1 MTAIALK
8 AVIGRLGYDDND
20 LVQRGD
26 NVGTLPPARRH
37 AWIAASKHVG
47 VHAAYFEGRVPL
59 VYFAGLG
66 IPDDAEVE
74 KAIAELHQRT
84 WNESRAQLV
93 VVVLPTE
100 IRILDGTSPPA
111 AGAAPVVA
119 SSPDDE
125 ILEPFTRSG
134 LLRGRARDVLPSS
147 HRHRSVIVQLREDLR
162 PARATLLAHGL
173 SSAVADQLLARSLF
187 AQYLD
192 ARGLFARSMPG
203 VHRRFVELLHQS
215 VEDTYRLFDSLRA
228 RFNGDTFVVSDEER
242 AKVRPDHLNVVADLL
257 SGAAGSGQLTL
268 IDRYDFRVIPAEVL
282 GGVYEEFV
290 QAEQHTNAAF
300 YTPGHLVDAA
310 LDEAMTPSA
319 ELSEARVLDPACG
332 SGLFLARAYERLLD
346 HQEQSAGRELTGAE
360 MADVLAKRVFGCD
373 LMDDALRV
381 AALSCYLVLLDRL
394 PDEAPEDK
402 DNWRF
407 PKLVGTNLR
416 QGDFFNVA
424 DSLEGTFEVIASNPP
439 WKKASEAAQRF
450 LTSTDRPGGSKLTL
464 AQAFFWMSLDHL
476 AENGCMALLMPARS
490 LYNQRASERA
500 FQVEALSK
508 TSLDLIVDF
517 SAFRRGLFSDA
528 IAPCALYVVRGAAD
542 AARDYVTF
550 AAPKPGPVSLA
561 TGRIAIDAD
570 QITRIPRR
578 LLRARPDLLR
588 RLIFGD
594 MRDVQ
599 LVDRLTLN
607 DPTVASLRHRGDGQ
621 NWTIGVGY
629 QARGGDRS
637 DLPLLR
643 EIPSIGTGDIRPFT
657 VETSLPVTHEWFHR
671 PRDPALYNGPR
682 VLLGRSLD
690 SMGRL
695 RATFYAQPAAYSESV
710 LALVPPP
717 GGEDEALALCAFLNS
732 RLARYLL
739 LMTASSWG
747 IERPEIKQQDIAALP
762 VAFLNEKGAVAT
774 LAGFAQNGL
783 EGEVDGAIARI
794 DTFLEKF
801 YELTPDEL
809 AVIEDRLEVRL
820 PAFYDSACPRAYGE
834 PKNDEIESYR
844 RTLER
849 TLQTEIGKETA
860 VRADR
865 ASDDIVVGV
874 GLAGASPPEVL
885 EDPLQE
891 FVVPD
896 GTLLIRRPQ
905 RTYRR
910 SSVEIRKPAERKQM
924 TAAAALH
931 DSDEIV
937 AEILRAAVRNDRGK
951 SAA

>member
-1 MTAIALK
+1 MTTIDLK
-8 AVIGRLGYDDND
+8 AVIGRLGYEDHD
-20 LVQRGD
+20 LVQLGD
-26 NVGTLPPARRH
+26 NVGSLPAARRH
-37 AWIAASKHVG
+37 AWAVASKYVG

-74 KAIAELHQRT
+74 HAISALHQRT

-111 AGAAPVVA
+111 AGVEAVVA

-125 ILEPFTRSG
+125 VLEPFTRSG
-134 LLRGRARDVLPSS
+134 LLSGRARDILPDD
-147 HRHRSVIVQLREDLR
+147 RRNRSVIVQLREDLR
-162 PARATLLAHGL
+162 PARATLLSQDL
-173 SSAVADQLLARSLF
+173 SAEVADQLLARSLF

-192 ARGLFARSMPG
+192 ARGLIAHNGSEPDLGFI
-203 VHRRFVELLHQS
+203 ELLNQS
-215 VEDTYRLFDSLRA
+215 VEDTYGLFDSLRE
-228 RFNGDTFVVSDEER
+228 RFNGDTFVVTDEER
-242 AKVRPDHLNVVADLL
+242 AQVGPSHLHVVADLL

-268 IDRYDFRVIPAEVL
+268 IERYDFRVIPAEVL

-290 QAEQHTNAAF
+290 KAEQHTNAAF

-310 LDEAMTPSA
+310 LDEAMPPNT
-319 ELSEARVLDPACG
+319 EFSEARVLDPACG

-346 HQEQSAGRELTGAE
+346 HLEEAMGRALSGAE
-360 MADVLAKRVFGCD
+360 MADVLAKQIFGCD

-394 PDEAPEDK
+394 VDNDLED
-402 DNWRF
+402 DWRF
-407 PKLVGTNLR
+407 PKLIGTNLR
-416 QGDFFNVA
+416 QGDFFSVA
-424 DSLEGTFEVIASNPP
+424 DSFDGTFEVIASNPP
-439 WKKASEAAQRF
+439 WKRASKAAQRY
-450 LTSTDRPGGSKLTL
+450 LAARDRPGGSILTL
-464 AQAFFWMSLDHL
+464 AQAFFWISLDHL
-476 AENGCMALLMPARS
+476 AEHGCMALLMPARS
-490 LYNQRASERA
+490 LYNQRPKERA
-500 FQVEALSK
+500 FQVEALSE

-517 SAFRRGLFSDA
+517 SAFRRSLFSDA
-528 IAPCALYVVRGAAD
+528 IAPCALYVVRGAVD

-550 AAPKPGPVSLA
+550 AAPKPGPISMA

-578 LLRARPDLLR
+578 ILKARPDLLR
-588 RLIFGD
+588 RLVFGD

-599 LVDRLTLN
+599 LVDRLTAN
-607 DPTVASLRHRGDGQ
+607 SPTIGGLRRRDDGRK
-621 NWTIGVGY
+621 WTIGLGY
-629 QARGGDRS
+629 QAKGGEHN

-657 VETSLPVTHEWFHR
+657 VETSLPITHEWFHR
-671 PRDPALYNGPR
+671 PRDPALYRGPR

-690 SMGRL
+690 KMGRV
-695 RATFYAQPAAYSESV
+695 RAAFYAPPAAYSESV

-717 GGEDEALALCAFLNS
+717 EGEDEALALCAFLNS
-732 RLARYLL
+732 SLARYLL

-747 IERPEIKQQDIAALP
+747 VERPEIKQQDVAELP
-762 VAFLNEKGAVAT
+762 VAFLDNKAAVTA
-774 LAGFAQNGL
+774 LAGFAQIGL
-783 EGEVDGAIARI
+783 KGEVDGAIEKI
-794 DTFLEKF
+794 DTFLAEF

-809 AVIEDRLEVRL
+809 AIIEDRLEVRL
-820 PAFYDSACPRAYGE
+820 PAFYDSSSPCAYGVPE
-834 PKNDEIESYR
+834 NDEIESYR

-849 TLQTEIGKETA
+849 TLRTEIGEETA

-865 ASDDIVVGV
+865 KSDDVVVGV
-874 GLAGASPPEVL
+874 GLSGTSPPKVV
-885 EDPLQE
+885 EDPLRE
-891 FVVPD
+891 LVVPD

-910 SSVEIRKPAERKQM
+910 NSVEIRKPAERKHM

-937 AEILRAAVRNDRGK
+937 AEILRAAVRAERGK

>member
-1 MTAIALK
+1 MTAIDLK
-8 AVIGRLGYDDND
+8 AVIGRLGYDDDD
-20 LVQRGD
+20 LVQLGD
-26 NVGTLPPARRH
+26 SLGSLPPARRH
-37 AWIAASKHVG
+37 AWMAASKYVG
-47 VHAAYFEGRVPL
+47 AHAAYFEGRVPL

-74 KAIAELHQRT
+74 QAIAVLHQRT

-100 IRILDGTSPPA
+100 IRVLDSTSPPA

-134 LLRGRARDVLPSS
+134 LLRGRARDVLPGGRS
-147 HRHRSVIVQLREDLR
+147 HRSVIVQLREDLR
-162 PARATLLAHGL
+162 PARETLLAQGL
-173 SSAVADQLLARSLF
+173 SAGPADQLLARSLF

-192 ARGLFARSMPG
+192 ARGLIAHATSGPH
-203 VHRRFVELLHQS
+203 VRFIDLLQHQS
-215 VEDTYRLFDSLRA
+215 VEDAYRLFDSLRE
-228 RFNGDTFVVSDEER
+228 RFNGDTFVVTDRER
-242 AKVRPDHLNVVADLL
+242 GEVQPSHLHVVADLL
-257 SGAAGSGQLTL
+257 SGAAGTGQLTL

-290 QAEQHTNAAF
+290 RAEQHTNAAF

-310 LDEAMTPSA
+310 LDEAMPPSV
-319 ELSEARVLDPACG
+319 ELSEANVLDPACG

-346 HQEQSAGRELTGAE
+346 RLEESTGRALSGAE
-360 MADVLAKRVFGCD
+360 MTAVLANQIFGCD

-394 PDEAPEDK
+394 ADGGPEDE
-402 DNWRF
+402 WRF
-407 PKLVGTNLR
+407 PKLIGTNLR
-416 QGDFFNVA
+416 QGDFFDVA
-424 DSLEGTFEVIASNPP
+424 DSFEGTFEVIASNPP
-439 WKKASEAAQRF
+439 WKRASEAAQRY
-450 LTSTDRPGGSKLTL
+450 LASTDRPGGSILTL
-464 AQAFFWMSLDHL
+464 AQAFFWISLDHL
-476 AENGCMALLMPARS
+476 AEDGCMALLMPARS
-490 LYNQRASERA
+490 LYNQRSSERA

-517 SAFRRGLFSDA
+517 SAFRRNLFSDA
-528 IAPCALYVVRGAAD
+528 IAPCALYVVRGAGD
-542 AARDYVTF
+542 VARDYVTF

-599 LVDRLTLN
+599 LVDRLTIDAL
-607 DPTVASLRHRGDGQ
+607 TVDGLRRRGDGR
-621 NWTIGVGY
+621 NWTIGLGY
-629 QARGGDRS
+629 QAKGGDHN

-643 EIPSIGTGDIRPFT
+643 EIPSIGTGDIGPFT
-657 VETSLPVTHEWFHR
+657 VETSLPITHAWFHR
-671 PRDPALYNGPR
+671 PRNPALYCGPR

-690 SMGRL
+690 NMGRL
-695 RATFYAQPAAYSESV
+695 RATFYEPSAAFSESV

-717 GGEDEALALCAFLNS
+717 EGEDEALALCAFLNS

-747 IERPEIKQQDIAALP
+747 IERPEIKQQDIAVLP
-762 VAFLNEKGAVAT
+762 VAFLDDEGAVAA
-774 LAGFAQNGL
+774 LASFAQVGL
-783 EGEVDGAIARI
+783 GGDIDKAIAKI
-794 DTFLEKF
+794 DTFLGKF
-801 YELTPDEL
+801 YELTPDEM
-809 AVIEDRLEVRL
+809 AIIEDRLEVRL
-820 PAFYDSACPRAYGE
+820 SAFYDSASPRAYGE
-834 PKNDEIESYR
+834 PENDEIESYR

-849 TLQTEIGKETA
+849 ILRTEIGKETV

-865 ASDDIVVGV
+865 RSDDVVVGV
-874 GLAGASPPEVL
+874 GLSGASPPEVV

-891 FVVPD
+891 LVIPD

-905 RTYRR
+905 RIYRR

-937 AEILRAAVRNDRGK
+937 TEILRAAVRNERGK

>member
-1 MTAIALK
+1 MTAIDLK
-8 AVIGRLGYDDND
+8 AVIGRLGYDDDD

-26 NVGTLPPARRH
+26 SVGSLPPARRH
-37 AWIAASKHVG
+37 AWNAASRYVG

-74 KAIAELHQRT
+74 RAIAALHQRT

-111 AGAAPVVA
+111 AGAAPVIA

-134 LLRGRARDVLPSS
+134 LLRGRARDVLPGGGGP
-147 HRHRSVIVQLREDLR
+147 RSVIVQLREDLR
-162 PARATLLAHGL
+162 PARATLLAQDL
-173 SSAVADQLLARSLF
+173 SPGAADQLLARSLF

-192 ARGLFARSMPG
+192 ARGLIPNG
-203 VHRRFVELLHQS
+203 GHDPQPRFIDLLYGS
-215 VEDTYRLFDSLRA
+215 VEETYELFDSLRQ
-228 RFNGDTFVVSDEER
+228 RFNGDTFVVTNEER
-242 AKVRPDHLNVVADLL
+242 QQVHLSHLHVVADLL
-257 SGAAGSGQLTL
+257 SGVAGTGQLTL
-268 IDRYDFRVIPAEVL
+268 IERYDFRVIPAEVL

-290 QAEQHTNAAF
+290 RAEQHANAAF

-310 LDEAMTPSA
+310 LDEAMPQTA
-319 ELSEARVLDPACG
+319 ELSQARVLDPACG

-346 HQEQSAGRELTGAE
+346 HLEESAGRALSAAE
-360 MADVLAKRVFGCD
+360 MADALANQIFGCD

-381 AALSCYLVLLDRL
+381 AALSCYLVLLERL
-394 PDEAPEDK
+394 GDEESEDG
-402 DNWRF
+402 WRF

-424 DSLEGTFEVIASNPP
+424 GSFEGTFEVIASNPP
-439 WKKASEAAQRF
+439 WKRASEAAQRY
-450 LTSTDRPGGSKLTL
+450 LASTDRPGGSILTL
-464 AQAFFWMSLDHL
+464 AQAFFWISLDHL
-476 AENGCMALLMPARS
+476 AEDGCMAMLMPARS
-490 LYNQRASERA
+490 LYNQRSSERA
-500 FQVEALSK
+500 FQVEALAN
-508 TSLDLIVDF
+508 TNLDLIVDF
-517 SAFRRGLFSDA
+517 SAFRRNLFSDA
-528 IAPCALYVVRGAAD
+528 IAPCALYVVRGATE

-578 LLRARPDLLR
+578 LLKARPDLLR
-588 RLIFGD
+588 RLVFGD

-599 LVDRLTLN
+599 LVDRLTL
-607 DPTVASLRHRGDGQ
+607 DAPTVDSLRHSASAQ

-629 QARGGDRS
+629 QAKGGDHN

-643 EIPSIGTGDIRPFT
+643 EIPSIGTSDIRPFT
-657 VETSLPVTHEWFHR
+657 VETSLPVTYEWFHR
-671 PRDPALYNGPR
+671 PRNPALYRGPR

-690 SMGRL
+690 NMGRL
-695 RATFYAQPAAYSESV
+695 RATFYADPAAFSESV
-710 LALVPPP
+710 LALVPPSD
-717 GGEDEALALCAFLNS
+717 GEGEALALALCAFLNS
-732 RLARYLL
+732 SLARYLL

-747 IERPEIKQQDIAALP
+747 IERPEIKQQDVAMLPVTFLDDKAAVAAL
-762 VAFLNEKGAVAT
+762 AS
-774 LAGFAQNGL
+774 LAQIGL
-783 EGEVDGAIARI
+783 EGDVDRAVERI
-794 DTFLEKF
+794 DTFLAKF
-801 YELTPDEL
+801 YGLTPDEL
-809 AVIEDRLEVRL
+809 AIIEDRLEVRL
-820 PAFYDSACPRAYGE
+820 PAFYDSTSPRAYGE
-834 PKNDEIESYR
+834 PANNEIESYR

-849 TLQTEIGKETA
+849 TLQTEIDGKTA

-865 ASDDIVVGV
+865 KRDDVVVGV
-874 GLAGASPPEVL
+874 GLSGTSPPELV

-891 FVVPD
+891 LVVPD

-905 RTYRR
+905 RIYRR

-937 AEILRAAVRNDRGK
+937 AEILRAAVRNERGK

>member
-1 MTAIALK
+1 MTAIDLK
-8 AVIGRLGYDDND
+8 AVIGRLGYDDDD

-26 NVGTLPPARRH
+26 SVGSLPPARRH
-37 AWIAASKHVG
+37 AWNAASKYVG

-74 KAIAELHQRT
+74 RAIAALHQRT

-100 IRILDGTSPPA
+100 IRILNGTSPPA
-111 AGAAPVVA
+111 AGAAPVIA

-125 ILEPFTRSG
+125 VLEPFTRSG
-134 LLRGRARDVLPSS
+134 LLRGRARDVLPGRRGA
-147 HRHRSVIVQLREDLR
+147 HSVIVQLREDLR
-162 PARATLLAHGL
+162 PARATLLAQDL
-173 SSAVADQLLARSLF
+173 PAAAADQLLARSLF

-192 ARGLFARSMPG
+192 ARGLIPHSRHDP
-203 VHRRFVELLHQS
+203 HPRFIDLLHQS
-215 VEDTYRLFDSLRA
+215 VDDTYVLFDSLRQ
-228 RFNGDTFVVSDEER
+228 RFNGDTFVVTDEER
-242 AKVRPDHLNVVADLL
+242 QQVRPSHLHVVADLL
-257 SGAAGSGQLTL
+257 SGAAGTGQLTL
-268 IDRYDFRVIPAEVL
+268 IERYDFRVIPAEVL

-290 QAEQHTNAAF
+290 RAEQHANAAF

-310 LDEAMTPSA
+310 LDEAMPQTA

-346 HQEQSAGRELTGAE
+346 HHEESTGRALSAAE
-360 MADVLAKRVFGCD
+360 MAEVLANQIFGCD

-394 PDEAPEDK
+394 GDEGSEDG
-402 DNWRF
+402 WRF

-424 DSLEGTFEVIASNPP
+424 GSFEGTFEVIASNPP
-439 WKKASEAAQRF
+439 WKRAAEAAQRY
-450 LTSTDRPGGSKLTL
+450 LASTDRPGGSILTL
-464 AQAFFWMSLDHL
+464 AQAFFWISLDYL
-476 AENGCMALLMPARS
+476 AEGGCMALLMPARS
-490 LYNQRASERA
+490 LYNQRSSERA

-508 TSLDLIVDF
+508 TNLDLIVDF
-517 SAFRRGLFSDA
+517 SAFRRNLFSDA
-528 IAPCALYVVRGAAD
+528 IAPCALYVVRGATD
-542 AARDYVTF
+542 GARDYVTF

-588 RLIFGD
+588 RLVFGD

-599 LVDRLTLN
+599 LVDRLTL
-607 DPTVASLRHRGDGQ
+607 DAPTVDSLRHRAGGG

-629 QARGGDRS
+629 QAKGGDHN

-657 VETSLPVTHEWFHR
+657 VETSLPVTYEWFHR
-671 PRDPALYNGPR
+671 PRNPALYRGPR

-690 SMGRL
+690 NMGRL
-695 RATFYAQPAAYSESV
+695 RATFYADPAAFSESV
-710 LALVPPP
+710 LALVPPS
-717 GGEDEALALCAFLNS
+717 GGEGEALALCAFLNS
-732 RLARYLL
+732 SLARYLL

-747 IERPEIKQQDIAALP
+747 IERPEIKQQDVAMLPVGFLDDKTAVAALASLAQIGLDGD
-762 VAFLNEKGAVAT
+762 VDKALETIDAFLTE
-774 LAGFAQNGL
+774 
-783 EGEVDGAIARI
+783 
-794 DTFLEKF
+794 F

-809 AVIEDRLEVRL
+809 AIIEDRLEVRL
-820 PAFYDSACPRAYGE
+820 PAFYDSTSPRAYGV
-834 PKNDEIESYR
+834 PKNNEIESYR

-849 TLQTEIGKETA
+849 TLRTEIGGKTA

-865 ASDDIVVGV
+865 KSDDVVVGV
-874 GLAGASPPEVL
+874 GLAGTSPPELV

-891 FVVPD
+891 LVVPD

-905 RTYRR
+905 RIYRR
-910 SSVEIRKPAERKQM
+910 RSVEIRKPAERKQM

-937 AEILRAAVRNDRGK
+937 AEILRAAVRNERGK

>member
-1 MTAIALK
+1 MTAIDLE
-8 AVIGRLGYDDND
+8 AVIGRLGYDDDD
-20 LVQRGD
+20 LVQLGD
-26 NVGTLPPARRH
+26 SVGSLPPARRH
-37 AWIAASKHVG
+37 AWTAASKHVG
-47 VHAAYFEGRVPL
+47 VDAAYFEGRVPL
-59 VYFAGLG
+59 VYFAGLS
-66 IPDDAEVE
+66 IPDDAEVDQ
-74 KAIAELHQRT
+74 AIAALHQRT

-100 IRILDGTSPPA
+100 IRILDSTSPPA
-111 AGAAPVVA
+111 AGATPIVA
-119 SSPDDE
+119 TSPADE

-134 LLRGRARDVLPSS
+134 MLRGHARDVLPGG
-147 HRHRSVIVQLREDLR
+147 RGHRSVIVQLREDLR
-162 PARATLLAHGL
+162 PARATLLAQDL
-173 SSAVADQLLARSLF
+173 SAEAADQLLARSLF

-192 ARGLFARSMPG
+192 ARGLIAHNAHNP
-203 VHRRFVELLHQS
+203 HPRFIDSLHQS
-215 VEDTYRLFDSLRA
+215 VEDTYRLFDSLRE
-228 RFNGDTFVVSDEER
+228 RFNGDTFVITAEER
-242 AKVRPDHLNVVADLL
+242 EQVLPSHLHVVADLL
-257 SGAAGSGQLTL
+257 AGAAGNGQLTL
-268 IDRYDFRVIPAEVL
+268 IERYDFRVIPAEVL

-290 QAEQHTNAAF
+290 RAEQHTNAAF

-310 LDEAMTPSA
+310 LDEAMPPNA

-346 HQEQSAGRELTGAE
+346 HLEESTGRALTGVE
-360 MADVLAKRVFGCD
+360 MADVLANQIFGCD

-394 PDEAPEDK
+394 ADEGPED
-402 DNWRF
+402 DWRF
-407 PKLVGTNLR
+407 PKLIGANLQ

-424 DSLEGTFEVIASNPP
+424 GSFEGTFEVVASNPP
-439 WKKASEAAQRF
+439 WKRASEAAQRY
-450 LTSTDRPGGSKLTL
+450 LASTDRPGGSILTL
-464 AQAFFWMSLDHL
+464 AQAFFWISLDRL
-476 AENGCMALLMPARS
+476 AKDGRMALLMPARS
-490 LYNQRASERA
+490 LYNQRPSERA

-517 SAFRRGLFSDA
+517 SAFRRNLFSDA
-528 IAPCALYVVRGAAD
+528 IAPCALYVVRGSKD

-599 LVDRLTLN
+599 LVDRLTL
-607 DPTVASLRHRGDGQ
+607 DAPTIGSLRRRGDGR
-621 NWTIGVGY
+621 NWTIGLGY
-629 QARGGDRS
+629 QARGGDHN

-657 VETSLPVTHEWFHR
+657 VETSLPITHEWFHR
-671 PRDPALYNGPR
+671 PRNAALYQGPR

-690 SMGRL
+690 NMGRL
-695 RATFYAQPAAYSESV
+695 RATFYACSAAFSESV

-717 GGEDEALALCAFLNS
+717 GAEDEALALCAFLNS

-747 IERPEIKQQDIAALP
+747 IERPEIKQQDVAVLP
-762 VAFLNEKGAVAT
+762 VAFLDDKAAVAA
-774 LAGFAQNGL
+774 LASLARLGL
-783 EGEVDGAIARI
+783 EGDVDGAIEEI
-794 DTFLEKF
+794 DTFLGEF

-820 PAFYDSACPRAYGE
+820 PAFYDSTSPCAYGE
-834 PKNDEIESYR
+834 PENDEIESYR

-849 TLQTEIGKETA
+849 TLRTEIGKETA

-865 ASDDIVVGV
+865 MSDDVVVGV
-874 GLAGASPPEVL
+874 GLSGTSPPEVA
-885 EDPLQE
+885 EDPFREL
-891 FVVPD
+891 VVPD

-937 AEILRAAVRNDRGK
+937 AEILRAAVRSESGK